1 MNRLQIQ
8 LHTLICIHKFGL
20 LPQQAFFYAANFD
33 CNSIHLEQ
41 RFNTMAH
48 QLEQMAYVGDTP
60 WHGLGNQLS
69 PNQPIEVW
77 AHQAGMDWRIESSD
91 VSYMAKNDKGQ
102 NIILP
107 FEEQR
112 VLYRSDTHAPLSV
125 VSQRFQEVQPHSI
138 LEFYRDLTEQSGFEL
153 ETAGVFKGGKKF
165 WALARTGQS
174 TALKGKDVSNGYILL
189 ATACDGTLATT
200 AQFTSIRVVCN
211 NTLAIAL
218 KAQHSTSNNMGVV
231 KVPHSTR
238 FDAEKVKQQL
248 GVSVR
253 GWDEHMYQM
262 KQLSQR
268 KVSQTQAAAYFEA
281 VFNNTNLTVMEQED
295 SIIQF
300 YQNVAAKSENK
311 SEPNARA
318 LSKVMQMFNGQG
330 RGAELSSAKDTA
342 YGLLC
347 AVTEFTDHERRAMSQ
362 DHRLDSAWF
371 GMGAAIKQ
379 RGLEQALR
387 LVG

>member
-1 MNRLQIQ
+1 
-8 LHTLICIHKFGL
+8 
-20 LPQQAFFYAANFD
+20 
-33 CNSIHLEQ
+33 
-41 RFNTMAH
+41 
-48 QLEQMAYVGDTP
+48 
-60 WHGLGNQLS
+60 
-69 PNQPIEVW
+69 
-77 AHQAGMDWRIESSD
+77 
-91 VSYMAKNDKGQ
+91 MAKNDKGQ

-153 ETAGVFKGGKKF
+153 ETAGVLKGGKKF

-174 TALKGKDVSNGYILL
+174 TALKGKDVSHGYILL

-218 KAQHSTSNNMGVV
+218 RSKENSSNVAGNVGTGVV

-248 GVSVR
+248 GISVR

-268 KVSQTQAAAYFEA
+268 KVNQTQAAAYFEA

-300 YQNVAAKSENK
+300 YQNVAAKSESK
-311 SEPNARA
+311 SEPNDRA
-318 LSKVMQMFNGQG
+318 LSKVMRMFNGQG

-347 AVTEFTDHERRAMSQ
+347 AVTEYCDHERRAMSQ
-362 DHRLDSAWF
+362 DHRLDSTWF

-387 LVG
+387 MIA

>member
-1 MNRLQIQ
+1 
-8 LHTLICIHKFGL
+8 
-20 LPQQAFFYAANFD
+20 
-33 CNSIHLEQ
+33 
-41 RFNTMAH
+41 MAH
-48 QLEQMAYVGDTP
+48 QIEQIAYVGETP

-69 PNQPIEVW
+69 PNQPLEVW
-77 AHQAGMDWRIESSD
+77 AQQAGMDWRIESSN
-91 VSYMAKNDKGQ
+91 VSYMAQNERGQ
-102 NIILP
+102 SIIMP

-125 VSQRFQEVQPHSI
+125 VSQRYQEVQPKEI

-153 ETAGVFKGGKKF
+153 ETAGVLKGGKKF

-174 TALKGKDVSNGYILL
+174 TALKAKDVSNGYILL

-218 KAQHSTSNNMGVV
+218 RGQSSSTGVV
-231 KVPHSTR
+231 KVPHSTK

-248 GVSVR
+248 GISVR
-253 GWDEHMYQM
+253 AWDEHMYEM
-262 KQLSQR
+262 KQLTQR
-268 KVSQTQAAAYFEA
+268 KVSQQEAKAYFDA
-281 VFNNTNLTVMEQED
+281 VFNNSTLSFSDPEEN
-295 SIIQF
+295 IIQF
-300 YQNVAAKSENK
+300 YRNVAQQVQEKK
-311 SEPNARA
+311 PEPNGRA
-318 LSKVMQMFNGQG
+318 INKALEMFNGQG

-347 AVTEFTDHERRAMSQ
+347 SITEFVDHERRAMST

-371 GMGAAIKQ
+371 GAGAGLKQ
-379 RGLEQALR
+379 RGLEQALA
-387 LVG
+387 LIA